1 MEARG
6 DVDEEAWQ
14 FEDVAVICTYSLL
27 DNSLLNLSLSSHM
40 LMSSTFSDELVVVRI
55 KSIKSVV
62 GIIPHRLK
70 RPSSIIE
77 DRFFVMEKPGLD
89 ISQVGIP
96 YSVYQD
102 EDDQGEDIEQ
112 Q

>member
-1 MEARG
+1 MGARE
-6 DVDEEAWQ
+6 DVGEEAWQ
-14 FEDVAVICTYSLL
+14 FEDIVVIRTYSLP
-27 DNSLLNLSLSSHM
+27 DDSLLKSSSHT
-40 LMSSTFSDELVVVRI
+40 LISSTFSDELVIVQI

-62 GIIPHRLK
+62 GIIPHHLK
-70 RPSSIIE
+70 CPSGVIE

-102 EDDQGEDIEQ
+102 EMDQGEDTEQ

>member
-1 MEARG
+1 MDARE
-6 DVDEEAWQ
+6 DVDEEAWR
-14 FEDVAVICTYSLL
+14 FEDVAVIRTYSLP
-27 DNSLLNLSLSSHM
+27 DDSLLDLSSHT
-40 LMSSTFSDELVVVRI
+40 LVSSTFSDELAVVRI

-70 RPSSIIE
+70 RPSGIVE

-89 ISQVGIP
+89 ILQVGIQ

-102 EDDQGEDIEQ
+102 EDDRDQGEDIEQ
-112 Q
+112 

>member
-1 MEARG
+1 MGARE
-6 DVDEEAWQ
+6 DVGEEAWQ
-14 FEDVAVICTYSLL
+14 FEDVAVIRTYSLP
-27 DNSLLNLSLSSHM
+27 DDSLLKSSSHT
-40 LMSSTFSDELVVVRI
+40 LVSSTFLDKLVVVRI

-70 RPSSIIE
+70 CPSGVIE
-77 DRFFVMEKPGLD
+77 DCFFVMEKPGLD

-102 EDDQGEDIEQ
+102 EMDQGEDTEQ